1 MNVDGHECTASV
13 RRLLDCSPIPLGLVD
28 RDGRILFMNRA
39 TSEVAT
45 QPAAELIGS
54 DFFGYFI
61 ERDAARELF
70 RQVLEDG
77 QGRTATFEVRLGD
90 GTTRTME
97 FSFGRVDD
105 EHLPGAMFSIARDV
119 SDVIAAER
127 QARTAEHYARSLIEA
142 SLDPLVTIDVEGKI
156 TDVNQAATQATGFS
170 RSDLIGSDFSTYF
183 TEPDRARA
191 GYERV
196 FSQGSVT
203 DFPLVLRTS
212 EGGTVEVL
220 YNASL
225 YYDEQGR
232 VAGVFAAAR
241 DVTLLHRSQRA
252 LEATNRD
259 MTLLG
264 HMTSLLQSCENLAEA
279 FEVITP
285 TLEQL
290 FPDASGTF
298 YLSGGVGEI
307 LERRAAWGDE
317 HALGAAGQ
325 IEASDCWAL
334 RRGHTHEVGIGRS
347 VNPRCRHAADDE
359 GPALCIPLVAHG
371 TALGIVHLHADGAV
385 DTAQFDHWR
394 NRAATFADSMSLSL
408 ANLRLRESLH
418 SMSMRD
424 TLTGLY
430 NRRFMHEALERELR
444 RMERG
449 GQPLVIAM
457 LDLDHFKTINDDH
470 GHEAGDIVLR
480 ELARLMEGFRQ
491 GSDIAC
497 RYGGEEFIIILPE
510 IDTDIAHRRL
520 ERFRE
525 TVSELSVRVDDQ
537 TVVQVTVS
545 IGIAAF
551 PTAGHNSEEL
561 IRAADTA
568 LYRAK
573 AAGRNCTEIAPDIV
587 RCPFG

>member
-1 MNVDGHECTASV
+1 M

-28 RDGRILFMNRA
+28 RDGHILFMNRA
-39 TSEVAT
+39 TSEVAA
-45 QPAAELIGS
+45 QPAADLIGS

-90 GTTRTME
+90 GTTRTLE

-105 EHLPGAMFSIARDV
+105 EHVPGAVFSIARDV
-119 SDVIAAER
+119 SEMLAAER

-142 SLDPLVTIDVEGKI
+142 SLDPLVTIDIGGKI
-156 TDVNQAATQATGFS
+156 TDVNEAATRATGFS
-170 RSDLIGSDFSTYF
+170 RGDLIGSDFSTYF

-203 DFPLVLRTS
+203 DYPLVLRTAS
-212 EGGTVEVL
+212 GGTVEVL

-259 MTLLG
+259 MMLLG

-298 YLSGGVGEI
+298 YLSGGFGEI
-307 LERRAAWGDE
+307 LELRAAWGDE
-317 HALGAAGQ
+317 HARNAVSH
-325 IEASDCWAL
+325 IEAADCWAL
-334 RRGHTHEVGIGRS
+334 RRGHAHEVGMGRIA
-347 VNPRCRHAADDE
+347 NPRCRHAADDR
-359 GPALCIPLVAHG
+359 GPSICIPLVAHG
-371 TALGIVHLHADGAV
+371 TALGIVHLHSHGEV
-385 DTAQFDHWR
+385 DTAQFEHWR
-394 NRAATFADSMSLSL
+394 SRAATFADSMSLSL

-430 NRRFMHEALERELR
+430 NRRFMHEALDRELR
-444 RMERG
+444 RMERS
-449 GQPLVIAM
+449 GQPLVVAM
-457 LDLDHFKTINDDH
+457 LDLDHFKAVNDDH
-470 GHEAGDIVLR
+470 GHEAGDTLLR
-480 ELARLMEGFRQ
+480 EIAGLMDGFRQ

-497 RYGGEEFIIILPE
+497 RYGGEEFLLILPE
-510 IDTDIAHRRL
+510 VDPVIAHRRL
-520 ERFRE
+520 ERFRDA
-525 TVSELSVRVDDQ
+525 VSELGVRVDDR
-537 TVVQVTVS
+537 TVIQVTVS

-551 PTAGHNSEEL
+551 PTAGRTSDEL
-561 IRAADTA
+561 IRAADAA

-573 AAGRNCTEIAPDIV
+573 GAGRNRTEVAPDAI
-587 RCPFG
+587 RCPLA

>member
-1 MNVDGHECTASV
+1 MDVHDCGASV
-13 RRLLDCSPIPLGLVD
+13 RRLLDCSPIALGLIGH
-28 RDGRILFMNRA
+28 DGRIQFMNRA
-39 TSEVAT
+39 TSQVSGRS
-45 QPAAELIGS
+45 AEALVGS
-54 DFFGYFI
+54 DFFAYFV
-61 ERDAARELF
+61 DQAAARALF

-77 QGRTATFEVRLGD
+77 QGRTATLEVRLGD
-90 GTTRTME
+90 GTARIME

-105 EHLPGAMFSIARDV
+105 DNLPQAMFSIARDV
-119 SDVIAAER
+119 SEVLEAER
-127 QARTAEHYARSLIEA
+127 QARSASHYARSLIEA
-142 SLDPLVTIDVEGKI
+142 SLDPLVTINVDGKI
-156 TDVNQAATQATGFS
+156 TDVNHATIRATGFE
-170 RSDLIGSDFSTYF
+170 RDDLIGSDFSNYF
-183 TEPDRARA
+183 TEPDRARV

-203 DFPLVLRTS
+203 DYPLVLRTAH
-212 EGGTVEVL
+212 GGTVEVL

-225 YYDEQGR
+225 YYAEDGR

-259 MTLLG
+259 MMLLG

-298 YLSGGVGEI
+298 YLASGFGES
-307 LERRAAWGDE
+307 LELRASWGDE
-317 HALGAAGQ
+317 RARAAVGQ
-325 IEASDCWAL
+325 IDPSDCWAL
-334 RRGHTHEVGIGRS
+334 RRGHTHEVGIGRT
-347 VNPRCRHAADDE
+347 VNPRCRHAADDC
-359 GPALCIPLVAHG
+359 GPAICIPLVAHG
-371 TALGIVHLHADGAV
+371 TALGVVHLHSHDHV
-385 DTAQFDHWR
+385 DMAQVEHWR

-430 NRRFMHEALERELR
+430 NRRFMEEALDRELR
-444 RMERG
+444 RMERSG
-449 GQPLVIAM
+449 RPLVVAM
-457 LDLDHFKTINDDH
+457 LDLDLFKAINDDY
-470 GHEAGDIVLR
+470 GHEAGDIMLR
-480 ELARLMEGFRQ
+480 EIAALMDGFRQ

-497 RYGGEEFIIILPE
+497 RYGGEEFILILPE
-510 IDTDIAHRRL
+510 VDPDIAHRRL

-525 TVSELSVRVDDQ
+525 TVSDLSVRVDNEH
-537 TVVQVTVS
+537 VIGVTVS

-551 PTAGHNSEEL
+551 PLAGRTAEEL
-561 IRAADTA
+561 LRAADTA

-573 AAGRNCTEIAPDIV
+573 AAGRNRTEMAPTTI
-587 RCPFG
+587 RCPIS